1 MSAID
6 LIKALISEGVE
17 FSTDGERIRWSNS
30 NGKVTD
36 DVKAKLAA
44 CKPEVIAYLKDN
56 PSPQKKRWKPIPPA
70 EWSRHLKPQRG
81 DPERYLQ
88 ALQEYGPLSY
98 GMAMRALG
106 WGGTR
111 AGQVQDELHRQG
123 RIKFDKRG
131 WAYPVDRSEDSNDR
145 SS

>member
-6 LIKALISEGVE
+6 LIKALMGEGVE
-17 FSTDGERIRWSNS
+17 FSTDGERIRWRNS
-30 NGKVTD
+30 NGKITD
-36 DVKAKLAA
+36 DVKAQITSGKA
-44 CKPEVIAYLKDN
+44 EVIAHLKA
-56 PSPQKKRWKPIPPA
+56 SRGIKRWKPIPPA
-70 EWSRHLKPQRG
+70 EWSRHLRPQRG
-81 DPERYLQ
+81 DPERYLE
-88 ALQEYGPLSY
+88 ALKEYGPLSY

-123 RIKFDKRG
+123 RIKFDRRG
-131 WAYPVDRSEDSNDR
+131 WAYPVDSSEDSNDR

>member
-1 MSAID
+1 MSAVE
-6 LIKALISEGVE
+6 LVKALTSEGVE
-17 FSTDGERIRWSNS
+17 FSTDGERIRWRNS
-30 NGKVTD
+30 NGKITD
-36 DVKAKLAA
+36 DVKAQIASGKA
-44 CKPEVIAYLKDN
+44 EVIAHLKA
-56 PSPQKKRWKPIPPA
+56 SRGIKRWKPIPPA

-81 DPERYLQ
+81 DPERYLE
-88 ALQEYGPLSY
+88 ALKEYGPLSY

-131 WAYPVDRSEDSNDR
+131 WAYPVDSSEDSNV
-145 SS
+145 